1 MKARAHAALIK
12 AWADGA
18 DIESRY
24 VDGRW
29 TSCESPMFVAGGE
42 YRIKPET
49 KPDIEVFANA
59 NAYDWISFC
68 NESMANIKFIF
79 DGNTGKLKSAEVIK

>member
-1 MKARAHAALIK
+1 MKERPHAELIK

-18 DIESRY
+18 DIESKY
-24 VDGRW
+24 GDGRW
-29 TSCESPMFVAGGE
+29 TKCESPMWVDGGE
-42 YRIKPET
+42 YRIKQEA

-68 NESMANIKFIF
+68 NESAANIKFTF
-79 DGNTGKLKSAEVIK
+79 NGDTGKLKSAEVLK